1 MSTIV
6 ANDNVGVA
14 FALVFGASAATC
26 IGASVV
32 FFPSLVKRAS
42 RRVLAASLGLS
53 AGVMVYVSLV
63 EIHMKSEEG
72 YMRAGMDENHACIYA
87 TLSFFG
93 GILFMKV
100 CVDLMCAF
108 FQQIIFAPAQCL
120 RHFFIKTMIRL

>member
-1 MSTIV
+1 MTTIV
-6 ANDNVGVA
+6 ADDNNVGVA
-14 FALVFGASAATC
+14 FALVFAASAATC

-42 RRVLAASLGLS
+42 RRVLAASLGFA

-63 EIHMKSEEG
+63 EIHYKSEEG
-72 YMRAGMDENHACIYA
+72 YMRAGFDENHACIYS

-100 CVDLMCAF
+100 SVQNMMALFSAHHMHQLTNIDAY
-108 FQQIIFAPAQCL
+108 
-120 RHFFIKTMIRL
+120 